1 VYATTELALVVEPG
15 DVEAAIADS
24 LSVPFSEFITNFV
37 GDLLSWGRLFPDR
50 LTFPTSVE

>member
-1 VYATTELALVVEPG
+1 MYATTELALVVEPG

-37 GDLLSWGRLFPDR
+37 GDLLS
-50 LTFPTSVE
+50 